1 MATYT
6 KRKPTR
12 KRRLVEN
19 HASADSKR
27 RLYAV
32 YDGQS
37 LLGTFI
43 LNERSGLALAWDSD
57 RRFIGRFVGYLAAAR
72 GVGSIQST
80 AKLGVD
86 ARKAAATEARRQL
99 LEPAE
104 FASGLPDSFRGIR
117 R

>member
-19 HASADSKR
+19 HVSAGSKR

-32 YDGQS
+32 YDGRR

-43 LNERSGLALAWDSD
+43 LNERTGIAFAWTPE
-57 RRFIGRFVGYLAAAR
+57 RRFIGRFAGYVEASR
-72 GVGSIQST
+72 GIGDAQST
-80 AKLGVD
+80 ARPSID
-86 ARKAAATEARRQL
+86 ARKAATAEARRRL
-99 LEPAE
+99 LEPVG
-104 FASGLPDSFRGIR
+104 FASGLPDTFRGVR